1 MAKRTMLAA
10 ILIAGVALALRLWQL
25 AERPFQYDEGQVAY
39 FSWVLSETGD
49 YHYQP
54 VLHGPLTYYLNALSF
69 LIGGAA
75 DFTARLP
82 SALAG
87 TLLVVLPFGIRRQLG
102 TVGAVTAAV
111 LLAISPSF
119 LYYSRFDREDIL
131 ITCLVLAL
139 LVVGVRFF
147 DQPQRWHPAALGALL
162 AACFATKESTFITVA
177 IIGAG
182 LLGAQAGGWPVL
194 RHLRAPGWRVWLL
207 GALAFAVVYVL
218 LFSFFFVHPEGVW
231 DGLYTGPKYWAEQHD
246 VNRGGEA
253 WPLYTVMLVG
263 QEWLVLALGGIGIAA
278 AIIRRRP
285 LDMFCVWL
293 FAASLVTYS
302 YAGERFAWLVLQML
316 LPLVLLA
323 GIGMQWMWSSAR
335 PRWRVPAVLATGL
348 VSLLFAWTAIDISF
362 NKGTDPRELLV
373 VVQSDPDVLEIR
385 DRVQA
390 LAERDPSLTVTLDG
404 SEHSTFPF
412 AWYFRDLHT
421 DYVNVDRRGFLPT
434 ADVLVLSRP
443 AFDLQSGRIDGYD
456 AQPFTQRR
464 FWGRTYDSLTP
475 ASLWRW
481 MRTRQ
486 PWDEGVGSLG
496 SVLLVRKPG

>member
-1 MAKRTMLAA
+1 M
-10 ILIAGVALALRLWQL
+10 
-25 AERPFQYDEGQVAY
+25 
-39 FSWVLSETGD
+39 
-49 YHYQP
+49 
-54 VLHGPLTYYLNALSF
+54 
-69 LIGGAA
+69 
-75 DFTARLP
+75 
-82 SALAG
+82 
-87 TLLVVLPFGIRRQLG
+87 
-102 TVGAVTAAV
+102 
-111 LLAISPSF
+111 
-119 LYYSRFDREDIL
+119 
-131 ITCLVLAL
+131 
-139 LVVGVRFF
+139 
-147 DQPQRWHPAALGALL
+147 
-162 AACFATKESTFITVA
+162 
-177 IIGAG
+177 
-182 LLGAQAGGWPVL
+182 
-194 RHLRAPGWRVWLL
+194 
-207 GALAFAVVYVL
+207 
-218 LFSFFFVHPEGVW
+218 
-231 DGLYTGPKYWAEQHD
+231 
-246 VNRGGEA
+246 
-253 WPLYTVMLVG
+253 
-263 QEWLVLALGGIGIAA
+263 
-278 AIIRRRP
+278 
-285 LDMFCVWL
+285 
-293 FAASLVTYS
+293 
-302 YAGERFAWLVLQML
+302 
-316 LPLVLLA
+316 
-323 GIGMQWMWSSAR
+323 
-335 PRWRVPAVLATGL
+335 
-348 VSLLFAWTAIDISF
+348 LFAWTAIDISF